1 MIFAKSFKV
10 SEDPEAE
17 LYRTDVV
24 IKVDNPVMMPKEL
37 KSVLSTAIN
46 DTHTDLNVSEQIA
59 KILDEAAEELATHVR
74 LLMEGE

>member
-10 SEDPEAE
+10 SEDPEAVKF
-17 LYRTDVV
+17 RTDVV
-24 IKVDNPVMMPKEL
+24 IKVDNPAMMPNEL

-46 DTHTDLNVSEQIA
+46 DTHTNLEISEQIA
-59 KILDEAAEELATHVR
+59 KILDESAAELATHVR